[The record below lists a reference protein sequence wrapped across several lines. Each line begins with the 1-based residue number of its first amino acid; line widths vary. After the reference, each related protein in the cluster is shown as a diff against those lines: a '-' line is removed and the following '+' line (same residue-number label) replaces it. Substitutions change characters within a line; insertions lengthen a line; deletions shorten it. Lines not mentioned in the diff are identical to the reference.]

1 MKEKIL
7 KEIIIDE
14 IKRNGPIPFSKFMN
28 FCLYHPK
35 YGYYRQTLPPIGKT
49 GDYYTSPCVHKIFG
63 YIIAKHLLEILDLII
78 EKDTYIIEA
87 GAGSGYLLRDIG
99 EFFSSRKQDILNK
112 LDIIIIEPN
121 KFYREIQFKNASQFF
136 KNITFIESPNDL
148 PNFNGIFYSNELFD
162 SMPAEIIQT
171 DETGIIKQ
179 VFVDFIDDN
188 FVELLEN
195 PEEKIISFL
204 DNWNIRI
211 PENFRTEISLD
222 MEVFY
227 KELTKKITQGAI
239 LTIDYGYPRNELL
252 DSSHNR
258 GTLMCYYKH
267 TVSENPFI
275 RIGNQDIT
283 FHIDF
288 SLLKDIGENNG
299 METVGF
305 IEQSY
310 FLMGTGIIEELEKLN
325 QQDPANY
332 QREIIKIK
340 NLMLPGGMGDTF
352 KFFEQTKEISIIPK
366 GFSYKNKRKIL

>member
-63 YIIAKHLLEILDLII
+63 YIIAKHLIEILDLII
-78 EKDTYIIEA
+78 EKETYIIEA

-112 LDIIIIEPN
+112 LNIIIIEPN

-148 PNFNGIFYSNELFD
+148 PNFNGVFYSNELFD

-239 LTIDYGYPRNELL
+239 LTIDYGYPRDELL

-325 QQDPANY
+325 QQDPENY

-352 KFFEQTKEISIIPK
+352 KFFEQTKGISIIPK